1 MPAILE
7 IDGKRYQKNQSPGV
21 FEVPIDDLGSLRPF
35 SIPIHSSIEVLGL
48 PKDEVFGVSF
58 DVTHAGEHEAFV
70 FVYVSFFVPRSPKG
84 QATATRRISL
94 IHRAF
99 AILLEQG
106 WTGQDDQRN
115 TFPDERW
122 YFLVGYSM
130 NFDRLNNDPPL
141 ALLAKNVVQAFSRL
155 SGSRDLFVFIC
166 HASEDKP
173 FVDLLAKALDEQVV
187 GHWYDKREI
196 KVGDSIVEKIND
208 GLSDATHL
216 IVVLSAA
223 SVKKPWVKREMSASL
238 MRQLGDRS
246 IKLLPILRE
255 DCVIPPLL
263 ADIKYADFR
272 ADFDCG
278 FANLIDSLHF

>member
-1 MPAILE
+1 VPAILE
-7 IDGKRYQKNQSPGV
+7 IDGKRYPKNQSPGV
-21 FEVPIDDLGSLRPF
+21 FEVPIDELGSLRPF

-58 DVTHAGEHEAFV
+58 DVTHAGGHEAFV
-70 FVYVSFFVPRSPKG
+70 SVYVSFFVPRSPKG

-99 AILLEQG
+99 ATLLEQG

-173 FVDLLAKALDEQVV
+173 FVNLLAKALDEQVV

-246 IKLLPILRE
+246 IKILPILRE
-255 DCVIPPLL
+255 HCVIPPLL
-263 ADIKYADFR
+263 ADIKYADFC

-278 FANLIDSLHF
+278 FADLIDSLYS